1 MLAHSLEGSLVAY
14 QVGGLLKAVLVTGP
28 DYAALAERLVA
39 DGARLIGRGMLSLR
53 LGVALYDRPFLFV
66 PHTIID
72 EAGARFRSELV
83 FDWLRL
89 RAYDMPRSEV
99 FGVDAR
105 GREDQVFAR
114 DVDVESGPIVVG
126 GPDESPVYV
135 VCRIGV
141 AQLPPRF
148 AAALTTCTV
157 HDPPDVRRVVESA

>member
-1 MLAHSLEGSLVAY
+1 MLTHSLEGSLVAY
-14 QVGGLLKAVLVTGP
+14 EVGGLLKAALIAGP
-28 DYAALAERLVA
+28 DDAALAERLVA
-39 DGARLIGRGMLSLR
+39 DGARLIDQGTFRLR

-72 EAGARFRSELV
+72 EAGALFRSELV

-99 FGVDAR
+99 FGVNAR
-105 GREDQVFAR
+105 GKEDQVFAR
-114 DVDVESGPIVVG
+114 DVDVESSPIVVG

-135 VCRIGV
+135 VCRIGA

-148 AAALTTCTV
+148 AMALTTCAS
-157 HDPPDVRRVVESA
+157 HDPPDVRKTVESA